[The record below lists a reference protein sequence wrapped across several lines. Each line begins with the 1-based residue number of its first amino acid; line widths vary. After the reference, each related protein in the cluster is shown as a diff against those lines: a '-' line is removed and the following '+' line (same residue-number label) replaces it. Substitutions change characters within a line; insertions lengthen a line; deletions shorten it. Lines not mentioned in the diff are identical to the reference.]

1 MTRSRLRNSGIAL
14 LSGLLL
20 FAAWAGYKVAAQT
33 SERHSMASLMPQGA
47 LLFLEAS
54 DFSALLREWST
65 SPEKQAWLKSDNYE
79 TFSRSRLFER
89 LQEAQSEFAV
99 AAGLP
104 PDMAFLQE
112 VAGQQS
118 ALGWYDVGNLE
129 LLYITKL
136 PSSRVMTSALWQKRS
151 QFEPRMAAGKPFF
164 VRTDSKSGRVAAFAL
179 DGDYFVVGTRED
191 LVAGA
196 LSLLANQ
203 HLATVEAEGWF
214 ADAVKAAKAPGEL
227 RLVLHLSELA
237 KTPQF
242 RTYWI
247 QQNITAMRQ
256 YKSSVTDLF
265 RSGSEYREERVLVP
279 NNPVEDSSSSREDA
293 RCVAELMR
301 LASPEVGFYRATAT
315 PSVETALAMLEQKV
329 LMPQLGPAPPE
340 KTAPVVNLG
349 EGTVGSAASL
359 ETRIDVPP
367 PVNVTETRADE
378 MLQAVFTKAS
388 LRALIALHGS
398 DPASEGVFVRLRSAV
413 VLRGSAD
420 WDEGAVRAAVQHV
433 IAPTLTTSQL
443 GATWR
448 KAQGYSE
455 FDGLA
460 PVFVAVHGTYLVVGN
475 DAGMVTDVL
484 ARMNQPVSTEPAVYA
499 AAFNH
504 ERERQNFYRLT
515 SIVDTPSKTNGEA
528 YDRAPQFFSQ
538 NVASL
543 SRVFAGVKSQSVVVR
558 RNGGLETQTVRYE
571 WER

>member
-1 MTRSRLRNSGIAL
+1 MTRRLRIAGIAL

-33 SERHSMASLMPQGA
+33 REQRSMASLMPQGA

-79 TFSRSRLFER
+79 TFSRSRLFQR
-89 LQEAQSEFAV
+89 LQQAQSEFAT

-104 PDMAFLQE
+104 PDMAFLEE

-118 ALGWYDVGNLE
+118 ALGWYDIGNLE

-136 PSSRVMTSALWQKRS
+136 PSSRVMTTRLWQRRS
-151 QFEPRMAAGKPFF
+151 QFEPRLAAGKQFF

-214 ADAVKAAKAPGEL
+214 ADAIKAAKAPGEL

-279 NNPVEDSSSSREDA
+279 INPVEDSPSSQEDA
-293 RCVAELMR
+293 RYVAELLR
-301 LASPEVGFYRATAT
+301 LASPDVGFYRATAT
-315 PSVETALAMLEQKV
+315 PSVETALAVLEQKV

-340 KTAPVVNLG
+340 KTVPVVSLG
-349 EGTVGSAASL
+349 EGTVGNDANL

-367 PVNVTETRADE
+367 PVNVTETKADK
-378 MLQAVFTKAS
+378 MLQAVLTKANV
-388 LRALIALHGS
+388 RALIVLHGS
-398 DPASEGVFVRLRSAV
+398 DPAGEGVFVRLRSTV

-420 WDEGAVRAAVQHV
+420 WDESAVHAAVQHV
-433 IAPTLTTSQL
+433 IAPALTTSQL

-460 PVFVAVHGTYLVVGN
+460 PVLVAVRGKYLIVGN
-475 DAGMVTDVL
+475 DAGMVAGVL
-484 ARMNQPVSTEPAVYA
+484 TRINQPISTEPAVYA
-499 AAFNH
+499 AAFRH
-504 ERERQNFYRLT
+504 ERERQNFYRLA
-515 SIVDTPSKTNGEA
+515 SVVDTPSRTNAES
-528 YDRAPQFFSQ
+528 YDHAPQFFSQ